1 LGGLRKVKASKLGEC
16 SLLLE
21 VGTPLQIDIEGF
33 RSRFKSSL
41 VGVLPD
47 EYLIVRAP
55 QLALYIGE
63 PKQLLAE
70 SEVVVRCLHRGNVW
84 GFKSKLKRV
93 ISTPAQLLVLEY
105 PQTVE
110 NHNLRVHR
118 RIECLLP
125 GNIQYGETKRKGVV
139 LDISE
144 KGCRFSVNTV
154 KSKKPLEIE
163 IKAALTLSCQ
173 LPGIEGEKV
182 FEGRVRRVEKD
193 EMRTELGVEFE
204 AIDPK
209 VRDLIAQYL
218 SVVSD
223 EVF

>member
-1 LGGLRKVKASKLGEC
+1 MNVQPGNSDQP

-33 RSRFKSSL
+33 RSRLKSSL
-41 VGVLPD
+41 VGVLPN
-47 EYLIVRAP
+47 EYLIVRTP
-55 QLALYIGE
+55 QLELYIGE
-63 PKQLLAE
+63 PKHLLPE
-70 SEVVVRCLHRGNVW
+70 SEIVVRCLHRGNVW
-84 GFKSKLKRV
+84 GFKSRLKRV

-105 PQTVE
+105 PKKVE
-110 NHNLRVHR
+110 NHNLRVHK

-125 GNIQYGETKRKGVV
+125 GKIELGKTKRKGVV

-154 KSKKPLEIE
+154 KGKDALEIE
-163 IKAALTLSCQ
+163 IKTELTLSCQ
-173 LPGIEGEKV
+173 LPGIEGEQV
-182 FEGRVRRVEKD
+182 FEGRVRRMEKD
-193 EMRTELGVEFE
+193 EVRTELGVEFQT
-204 AIDPK
+204 IDPK

-223 EVF
+223 EVL